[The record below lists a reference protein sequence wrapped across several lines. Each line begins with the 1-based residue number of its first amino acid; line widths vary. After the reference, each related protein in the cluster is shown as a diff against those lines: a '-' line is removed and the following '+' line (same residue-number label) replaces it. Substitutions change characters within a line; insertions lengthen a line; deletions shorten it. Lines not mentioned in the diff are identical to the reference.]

1 MNQTNAHHFKQNH
14 REESCPVK
22 KYEANPLWQFYI
34 SYTFDENL
42 SVLIT
47 PTITAPRD

>member
-1 MNQTNAHHFKQNH
+1 MLIISNKIIEKNLVLF
-14 REESCPVK
+14 K

-34 SYTFDENL
+34 SYTFEENL